1 MNGFNTGLEL
11 GVTIVKWLMNVLGGT
26 IGFLLPFLV
35 VAVLVMLAVS
45 IPYFLYEKW
54 VERKS

>member
-26 IGFLLPFLV
+26 IGFLLPFL
-35 VAVLVMLAVS
+35 AVLLLLLPALLVVGWVLS
-45 IPYFLYEKW
+45 ISAE
-54 VERKS
+54 EQS